1 MEVGRGKGV
10 WGRDPQNKHLQS
22 AHVLLRVSPHQC
34 PPSVPLTDV
43 SLASSWELS
52 EVAEGCWPA
61 LWTRHVAVFS
71 NSQALVLILTEP
83 HNEGLLD
90 HL

>member
-43 SLASSWELS
+43 SSLPPGSSRRSLRAAGPPSGLGMWL
-52 EVAEGCWPA
+52 
-61 LWTRHVAVFS
+61 FS
-71 NSQALVLILTEP
+71 QILRRWS
-83 HNEGLLD
+83 
-90 HL
+90 